1 MKDKEKTQ
9 APEYVAPLARLPVD
23 KRNRISRGA
32 LGVINQANEENFLE
46 VFDGKKTKKRA
57 HRKYGKRSDRGRKEY
72 VEETNYD
79 FT

>member
-1 MKDKEKTQ
+1 M
-9 APEYVAPLARLPVD
+9 APQARLPVD

-32 LGVINQANEENFLE
+32 LGVINQANEDNFLE
-46 VFDGKKTKKRA
+46 PFDGKETKKRA
-57 HRKYGKRSDRGRKEY
+57 HRKYGRRSDRGRKDF